1 MSSKL
6 LSFFSFQPALFFL
19 GVARMPKNFSVP
31 SRQKLK
37 CYTNG
42 NVVYKTSHTTR
53 IPSVFHMKDPPYYQT
68 YDKNLCYIR
77 RYMFQ
82 IQYKRTCRV
91 DQIIRYIVHDSA
103 YSDKH
108 HFRTISGLAIKVIG
122 NGNYTQGQYQQFSYF
137 CFQRTWLVSLY
148 MCTW

>member
-6 LSFFSFQPALFFL
+6 LSFFSFQPSLFFL

-31 SRQKLK
+31 SRLKLK

-42 NVVYKTSHTTR
+42 NVVYKTSQTTR
-53 IPSVFHMKDPPYYQT
+53 ILCVSYERPAVLPNVRQKFLLHKKVYVSDTIQKDLQGGPNYT
-68 YDKNLCYIR
+68 
-77 RYMFQ
+77 
-82 IQYKRTCRV
+82 
-91 DQIIRYIVHDSA
+91 IVHDSA

-148 MCTW
+148 PCT